1 MLVPLLLASLLSAT
15 PAGTASAADPTVSF
29 AHSMEGRH
37 ARLLEGL
44 ELAATFKPS
53 MTPALRLTDAERL
66 GLMDAPLPLD
76 TGGGV
81 DAEVRQALA
90 LILGLFIGFG
100 TGHLV
105 ARDRDGFILFLIVD
119 AAIIVVSSIFRF
131 AVGGWFWGLGGV
143 ALLVSHVIQGLDAL
157 GKAGGPRIVEQTRQR
172 AVEVADVSRGRDAPP
187 TTTRAF
193 AFSF

>member
-15 PAGTASAADPTVSF
+15 PVEPAPAADPTVSF

-53 MTPALRLTDAERL
+53 QTPALRLTDAERL
-66 GLMDAPLPLD
+66 GLLGTPLPLD

-81 DAEVRQALA
+81 DAETRQVLA
-90 LILGLFIGFG
+90 LVLGLFIGFG

-119 AAIIVVSSIFRF
+119 AAIIVVSSVFRIAF
-131 AVGGWFWGLGGV
+131 GGLFWGLGGI
-143 ALLVSHVIQGLDAL
+143 ALLVSHVIQGIDAL
-157 GKAGGPRIVEQTRQR
+157 GKAGGPRIVEETRQK
-172 AVEVADVSRGRDAPP
+172 AVEVADASRGRDAPP
-187 TTTRAF
+187 TTTRTF

>member
-15 PAGTASAADPTVSF
+15 PVAPAPAADPTVSY
-29 AHSMEGRH
+29 ARSMEGRH
-37 ARLLEGL
+37 ARLLDGL
-44 ELAATFKPS
+44 ELAATFKLS
-53 MTPALRLTDAERL
+53 QTPALRLTDAERL
-66 GLMDAPLPLD
+66 GLLHPLPLD

-81 DAEVRQALA
+81 DAETRQVLA
-90 LILGLFIGFG
+90 LVLGLFIGFG

-105 ARDRDGFILFLIVD
+105 ARDRDGFLLFLIVD
-119 AAIIVVSSIFRF
+119 AAIIVVSSVFRIAF
-131 AVGGWFWGLGGV
+131 GGWFWGLGGL
-143 ALLVSHVIQGLDAL
+143 ALLVSHVIQGIDAL
-157 GKAGGPRIVEQTRQR
+157 GKAGGPRIVEETRQR